1 MSESLNIGGPSMI
14 QILRASVVTNCCE
27 KKKPA
32 EHLLQRALFPVS
44 VLTSSAPHPR
54 RRAVRVMVV
63 VMVPIQHEIRSYAT
77 PVSQSIPKIR

>member
-54 RRAVRVMVV
+54 RRAVRVML
-63 VMVPIQHEIRSYAT
+63 VMVSIQHEIRSYAT